1 MRNGGRL
8 TTLTNQRSNT
18 TNPKGDTL
26 KRNASIANMSLESL
40 NFISQQIGGDIHGEA
55 RTSIKSEPMA
65 EKCNR
70 KYITGKSEKNV
81 NQC

>member
-8 TTLTNQRSNT
+8 ITLTNQRSNT

-40 NFISQQIGGDIHGEA
+40 NFISQQIGGDVIEA
-55 RTSIKSEPMA
+55 GASTKSEPWA

-70 KYITGKSEKNV
+70 KYITGKSEKKV

>member
-40 NFISQQIGGDIHGEA
+40 NFISQQIGGDVIEA
-55 RTSIKSEPMA
+55 GISTKSEPMA

-70 KYITGKSEKNV
+70 KYITGESEKNV